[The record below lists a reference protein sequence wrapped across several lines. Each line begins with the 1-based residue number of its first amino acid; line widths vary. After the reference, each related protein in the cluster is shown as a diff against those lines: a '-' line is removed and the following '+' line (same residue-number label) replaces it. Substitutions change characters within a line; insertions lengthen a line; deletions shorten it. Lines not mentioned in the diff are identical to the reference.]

1 MPNQKEIA
9 IKGIHYV
16 QEDSAHEIGV
26 ALTDLVRG
34 LRKQTAVRA
43 GAL

>member
-26 ALTDLVRG
+26 ALADSVRG
-34 LRKQTAVRA
+34 LRKHTAVRA